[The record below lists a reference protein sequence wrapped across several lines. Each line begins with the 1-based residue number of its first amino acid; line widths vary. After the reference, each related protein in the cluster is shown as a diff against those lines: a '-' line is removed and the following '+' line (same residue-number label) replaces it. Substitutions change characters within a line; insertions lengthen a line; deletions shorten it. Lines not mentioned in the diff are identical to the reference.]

1 MKKIVLTKQQIRK
14 LKQLSIYSAKKRNL
28 PNGAILVDD
37 KNQIVSFLIK
47 RFS

>member
-1 MKKIVLTKQQIRK
+1 MNRVINTNLVDK

-37 KNQIVSFLIK
+37 KNQIVY
-47 RFS
+47 FS

>member
-1 MKKIVLTKQQIRK
+1 MKEIVLTKQQREK

-37 KNQIVSFLIK
+37 KNEMIF
-47 RFS
+47 FG